1 MKAEQQNFKNTSHLD
16 FSANR
21 KIQNR
26 KVKRPRGNFSKG
38 SVKTSSRDEM
48 NLAEFPLAVLSTR
61 VNSKIK
67 TLEFTDSLKL
77 STGELIERKWI
88 ITGADKFGL
97 PTSTD
102 DDVVLG
108 LIRTSMNQGFR
119 GRKVYFSRYEL
130 LKTLR
135 WSTEGRSYTRL
146 VKSLDRLSG
155 VRVRSTN
162 SFFDNSTKAYQTCN
176 FGIIDAYE
184 INDER
189 NSPSRDRKQSFFMWS
204 EMLFDS
210 FQAGFVKKIDLEFY
224 FSLKSAVS
232 RRLYRYLDKHFYY
245 RSSFETNLLTL
256 AFEKIGVSRSYKYVS
271 SVKQQIEPA
280 LEELVA
286 MGFLSKFEFNGSGS
300 DTKLCMYASG
310 ARVENKPS
318 STQSSYSGSSYSG
331 ASYSG
336 TSAYTNRQS
345 VSQPNKEMPPLAAPD
360 QNLVNELVRRGMH
373 VRQAQK
379 LLQFKQPGELDK
391 INAILKYYDYLLST
405 QDQKVSRNPVG
416 FLYRAV
422 ETPHRFS
429 VPSEFQQQQSVTRQ
443 NSATRSKQRPE
454 LKLFTPTP
462 SAKNISGNNTAG
474 TSRRADYEIYKK
486 SILQEVMKSN
496 NPDLKD
502 LRKRIGKKVEFLKQ
516 VLSETKYAE
525 AFEGCVIEELKN
537 RGLIQDFESWE

>member
-1 MKAEQQNFKNTSHLD
+1 LKPHQQNLIQQKTTRGRKTSTLD

-21 KIQNR
+21 RMQSKKLR
-26 KVKRPRGNFSKG
+26 KPRGNFSHG
-38 SVKTSSRDEM
+38 GIKTSSRDEM

-61 VNSKIK
+61 VNPKVK

-119 GRKVYFSRYEL
+119 DRKVYFSRYEL

-176 FGIIDAYE
+176 FGILDAYE

-189 NSPSRDRKQSFFMWS
+189 NSPSRDKKKSFFMWS
-204 EMLFDS
+204 EVLFDS

-256 AFEKIGVSRSYKYVS
+256 AFEKIGVSRSYKYLS

-280 LEELVA
+280 LEELVS
-286 MGFLSKFEFNGSGS
+286 MGFLSKFEFTGSGS
-300 DTKLCMYASG
+300 ETKLRMYASG
-310 ARVENKPS
+310 ANVQSQVVAPNESQNYRQQHYDTS
-318 STQSSYSGSSYSG
+318 SQ
-331 ASYSG
+331 
-336 TSAYTNRQS
+336 NQ
-345 VSQPNKEMPPLAAPD
+345 KEVPALATPD
-360 QNLVNELVRRGMH
+360 TTLVRELVNRGMH
-373 VRQAQK
+373 IRQAQK

-391 INAILKYYDYLLST
+391 IKSILKYYDFLLST
-405 QDQKVSRNPVG
+405 GDKKISRNPVG

-429 VPSEFQQQQSVTRQ
+429 VPQEFKSNIEAAPQLQKRQ
-443 NSATRSKQRPE
+443 QRPE
-454 LKLFTPTP
+454 LKLFTPIE
-462 SAKNISGNNTAG
+462 SEKNNQSQKNLRAK
-474 TSRRADYEIYKK
+474 YEAYKK
-486 SILQEVMKSN
+486 NILQEAMSSQA
-496 NPDLKD
+496 PDLQDTK
-502 LRKRIGKKVEFLKQ
+502 KRISKKVEFLKQ
-516 VLSETKYAE
+516 VLSETKYQE
-525 AFEGCVIEELKN
+525 AFEGCVLEELKN
-537 RGLIQDFESWE
+537 RGLILDFDSYCSGNPTY